1 MSANS
6 TEIPLNIECLMDD
19 KDVSGRMKRADMEEM
34 AAQLLTEARRTIQQI
49 LTLAGRHGELFNK
62 YLHSQ
67 VGTENYSTNT

>member
-49 LTLAGRHGELFNK
+49 LTLAGRHGCR
-62 YLHSQ
+62 
-67 VGTENYSTNT
+67 TI